1 MQDTTIR
8 RTRNGFHVTVSSGP
22 GGWDEPTE
30 EYVFEDSSKPLTD
43 DTKFLSEEAIAF
55 EAMIKSVFSEYF
67 QTKRN
72 PGFVLQWKDKGWGD
86 E

>member
-1 MQDTTIR
+1 MQQHTIR
-8 RTRNGFHVTVSSGP
+8 RVHNGFHVVAHSND
-22 GGWDEPTE
+22 WEEPVE
-30 EYVFEDSSKPLTD
+30 QHVFQDASKPLTSQSLY
-43 DTKFLSEEAIAF
+43 LSEEAIAF

>member
-1 MQDTTIR
+1 MQQYTIKR
-8 RTRNGFHVTVSSGP
+8 VHNGFHVIGNSNN
-22 GGWDEPTE
+22 WEEPE
-30 EYVFEDSSKPLTD
+30 EQHVFQDASKPLTSQSLY
-43 DTKFLSEEAIAF
+43 LSEEAIAF